1 VGDRERAANL
11 VRCYSERV
19 KHAILTLIV
28 LLYIVWLGQN
38 WGVYSGALMLAAI
51 RSDARTPMRYP
62 ARSPGLTLY
71 QPDT

>member
-1 VGDRERAANL
+1 M
-11 VRCYSERV
+11 
-19 KHAILTLIV
+19 KHALLAAIV

-51 RSDARTPMRYP
+51 RSDARAPMRYP
-62 ARSPGLTLY
+62 TRSPGLTLY

>member
-1 VGDRERAANL
+1 VSRYL
-11 VRCYSERV
+11 ERV
-19 KHAILTLIV
+19 KRSLLAALV